1 MGRCRRDDEQPPHKP
16 IAKTWAIKAAR
27 RSGRVWRLLLG
38 ILAGIVLAAPAL
50 QGFVTHT
57 GVVVVL
63 RRRFMLP

>member
-1 MGRCRRDDEQPPHKP
+1 
-16 IAKTWAIKAAR
+16 
-27 RSGRVWRLLLG
+27 LLG